1 MGGGGGFDPVSIIGN
16 MVFGSVLGPM
26 AQNAAG
32 GRVQDTAAE
41 ASAEA
46 EQQAAEARQK
56 ADRKKAEAALLA
68 KARQAERANA
78 ANQDAAAAQDGAAN
92 SLGGNGAT
100 DTASAS
106 LAAGQLKARLGQ

>member
-16 MVFGSVLGPM
+16 MVFGSVLGSV
-26 AQNAAG
+26 AQDAAG
-32 GRVQDTAAE
+32 SRSQDTAA

-46 EQQAAEARQK
+46 ELQAAEARQK

-78 ANQDAAAAQDGAAN
+78 AQDDAQNGTTN
-92 SLGGNGAT
+92 SLGGASGVSG
-100 DTASAS
+100 ASAS
-106 LAAGQLKARLGQ
+106 LTAGQLKARLGQ

>member
-16 MVFGSVLGPM
+16 MVFGSVLGSV
-26 AQNAAG
+26 AQDAAG
-32 GRVQDTAAE
+32 SRALDTAAA

-78 ANQDAAAAQDGAAN
+78 AQDDAQSGTTN
-92 SLGGNGAT
+92 SLGGASGVSG
-100 DTASAS
+100 ASAS
-106 LAAGQLKARLGQ
+106 LTAGQLKARLGQ